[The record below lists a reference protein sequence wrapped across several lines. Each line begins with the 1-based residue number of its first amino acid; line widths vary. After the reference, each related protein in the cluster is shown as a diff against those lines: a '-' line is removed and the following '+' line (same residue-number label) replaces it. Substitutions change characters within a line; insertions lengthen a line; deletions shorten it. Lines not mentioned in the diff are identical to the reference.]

1 MLLHQIVKANRE
13 AFDRY
18 IFYRGL
24 GYSVKASEL
33 LGCVTYGS
41 EALAFWHAEYNGE
54 NSLSILCITVSS
66 VESCSFR
73 SFALMTFSPLNNR

>member
-41 EALAFWHAEYNGE
+41 EHLLFGMRSITEKTACPSSTNGLRSRE
-54 NSLSILCITVSS
+54 NSL
-66 VESCSFR
+66 
-73 SFALMTFSPLNNR
+73 NRR